1 MKKTY
6 YIKLRMNELE
16 FNRIIEVQMLTQ
28 QKKTEVI
35 REALYL
41 LYLNRYPNLLIPKTG
56 QDGQDEMAF

>member
-6 YIKLRMNELE
+6 YVKLRMNELE
-16 FNRIIEVQMLTQ
+16 LNRIIEVQRLTQ

-41 LYLNRYPNLLIPKTG
+41 LYLNRYPSILTPPG

>member
-6 YIKLRMNELE
+6 YVKLRMNELE
-16 FNRIIEVQMLTQ
+16 LNRIIEVQKLTQ

-41 LYLNRYPNLLIPKTG
+41 LYLNRYPSLLIPPG
-56 QDGQDEMAF
+56 HDGQD

>member
-6 YIKLRMNELE
+6 YVKLRMNELE
-16 FNRIIEVQMLTQ
+16 LNRIIEVQKLTQ

-41 LYLNRYPNLLIPKTG
+41 LYLNRYPSILIPPG
-56 QDGQDEMAF
+56 QDGQDEMAS

>member
-6 YIKLRMNELE
+6 YVKLRMNELE
-16 FNRIIEVQMLTQ
+16 LNRIIEVQKLTQ

-41 LYLNRYPNLLIPKTG
+41 LYLNRYPSILIPPG
-56 QDGQDEMAF
+56 QDGQDEMPF

>member
-6 YIKLRMNELE
+6 YVKLRMNELE
-16 FNRIIEVQMLTQ
+16 LNRIIEVQKLTQ

-41 LYLNRYPNLLIPKTG
+41 LYLNRYPSLLIPPG